1 MIALITVAAT
11 MSSKTL
17 GLNGEMADE
26 DGFSLNGGNGGGHT
40 RRRANFFT
48 SNTTFLNIN
57 VIQSLNKDPD
67 VLGICAI
74 IKQILKEFNFFS
86 ALFFYN
92 TIVYF

>member
-17 GLNGEMADE
+17 GLNGKRADE

-48 SNTTFLNIN
+48 SNTIFLNIN

-67 VLGICAI
+67 ILGICAI
-74 IKQILKEFNFFS
+74 IKQSNSKE
-86 ALFFYN
+86 
-92 TIVYF
+92 I

>member
-1 MIALITVAAT
+1 MKTVLASMEAT
-11 MSSKTL
+11 
-17 GLNGEMADE
+17 AE
-26 DGFSLNGGNGGGHT
+26 DILDVE
-40 RRRANFFT
+40 RIFFT

-67 VLGICAI
+67 ILGICAI

>member
-17 GLNGEMADE
+17 GLNGETADE
-26 DGFSLNGGNGGGHT
+26 DSFSLNGGNGGGHT

-74 IKQILKEFNFFS
+74 IKQRNSKE
-86 ALFFYN
+86 
-92 TIVYF
+92 I

>member
-1 MIALITVAAT
+1 MKTVLASMEAT
-11 MSSKTL
+11 
-17 GLNGEMADE
+17 AE
-26 DGFSLNGGNGGGHT
+26 DILDVE
-40 RRRANFFT
+40 RIFFT